1 MLNDKRVAAA
11 VIAEAKHGTLKYS
24 QHGDRLDLIGD
35 GWALMIYQDYAKNKL
50 RKTLGAIVEMLG
62 EIPAKCCIDIY
73 KTKDGY
79 AMQEGDPEAF
89 GSELA
94 FLSSCSRPEE
104 IRGTTVS
111 IGGVRLLQTFEGRIV
126 GTAGPVLGMAA
137 LADDPPMVSE
147 NSDRVKWVEQYWE
160 LSAKAFRP
168 EGGPND
174 SWVGAIWDALEQ
186 LELVDWPVKHRPAAE
201 QMKMEDPDES

>member
-1 MLNDKRVAAA
+1 
-11 VIAEAKHGTLKYS
+11 
-24 QHGDRLDLIGD
+24 
-35 GWALMIYQDYAKNKL
+35 
-50 RKTLGAIVEMLG
+50 
-62 EIPAKCCIDIY
+62 
-73 KTKDGY
+73 
-79 AMQEGDPEAF
+79 MQEGDPEAF

-94 FLSSCSRPEE
+94 FLYACSRPEE
-104 IRGTTVS
+104 IKGTTVS
-111 IGGVRLLQTFEGRIV
+111 IGGMRLLQTFERRIV

-174 SWVGAIWDALEQ
+174 SRVGAIWDALEQ
-186 LELVDWPVKHRPAAE
+186 LELVDWPVKRRPAAE